1 MKSEDIRIP
10 PGELRSFGR
19 ALYSMERFSDD
30 FTKATGLEL
39 DLIHALHDRWESVA
53 ARVRNPLCQQL
64 THNEPACQRCAE
76 TFTSQL
82 QRADEAGIG
91 VFTSC
96 SCFAG
101 QRFSVALLTDYPD
114 SKIYL
119 LAGRVPVYD
128 KHSPASTKSS
138 SLSHTTPLTEKKYAA
153 ALELA
158 AIMLPQLQREW
169 KERAQ
174 QNALGMSATIRQACH
189 YIQTHYAE
197 NCHVSD
203 VAQHCGVSSD
213 WLSRHFKKDSGHSL
227 PEYIR
232 ELRLEQAAALLLDS
246 DTPITKICFD
256 SGFQSVSQFN
266 RLFHEEYAMSPSDY
280 RHARPDA

>member
-1 MKSEDIRIP
+1 MKSEDIGIP
-10 PGELRSFGR
+10 SGELRSFGR

-30 FTKATGLEL
+30 FSKATGLEL

-64 THNEPACQRCAE
+64 THDNPACQRCAA

-119 LAGRVPVYD
+119 LAGRVPVLD
-128 KHSPASTKSS
+128 NNSPATPKTSS
-138 SLSHTTPLTEKKYAA
+138 MSGTEPITEKKYAA

-158 AIMLPQLQREW
+158 SITLPQLQREW

-174 QNALGMSATIRQACH
+174 QNALGMSTTIRQACH
-189 YIQTHYAE
+189 YIQSHYAE

-203 VAQHCGVSSD
+203 VAKHCGVSSD
-213 WLSRHFKKDSGHSL
+213 WLSRHFKKGTDHSL

-232 ELRLEQAAALLLDS
+232 ELRLEQAAELLTNTN
-246 DTPITKICFD
+246 TPITEICFD

-266 RLFHEEYAMSPSDY
+266 RLFHEEYSMSPTDY
-280 RHARPDA
+280 RSTDGDS